1 MISLMEYN
9 MTTEDEN
16 ARIEYNRK
24 YKEMIVRMQV
34 LFKKNQELNKV

>member
-1 MISLMEYN
+1 MSLMEYN

-24 YKEMIVRMQV
+24 YKEMIVRMNN
-34 LFKKNQELNKV
+34 LWEKNRSLGKV